1 MAAATA
7 SREPGGVPRPMRLVA
22 MVLDRFERLDGSQA
36 ARGRV
41 GGGMRVG
48 LALLFVA
55 SALAGT
61 VRALSGGGLPGPSL
75 VLLLMFAA
83 VLMMN
88 RIGRFLR
95 DWSPVLVILF
105 LYLVGFTLV
114 QRFHMPV
121 FYRPQF
127 DADRLIGLGQLPT
140 LRLQHAIGTPPTW
153 LGAYAVGT
161 YLTHFFFPLLV
172 GFYLWWRRSEGFT
185 RLMYADIVVSALA
198 CVTTVLAPT
207 APPWL
212 AAEHGL
218 APGVHDV
225 LRHALTQI
233 GLNDLAHYKGDAK
246 AYNTVAA
253 FPSIHAAFPVLGLIA
268 LVRYRAPRWA
278 QAAQLGQLLSVWFVI
293 VWTGEHYVVD
303 IVGGVAYAAISWVVV
318 SRLATAIDRSRVVS
332 PAMEG
337 AVVPP
342 MRPAAT
348 AGD

>member
-1 MAAATA
+1 
-7 SREPGGVPRPMRLVA
+7 MRLAA
-22 MVLDRFERLDGSQA
+22 MVLDRFERLDGSQV
-36 ARGRV
+36 ARGR
-41 GGGMRVG
+41 GAGAIRIG
-48 LALLFVA
+48 LAVVFVA

-61 VRALSGGGLPGPSL
+61 VRALSGGGLPGPSI
-75 VLLLMFAA
+75 VLLLMFAV
-83 VLMMN
+83 VLTMN

-105 LYLVGFTLV
+105 LYLVGFTVV
-114 QRFHMPV
+114 QRFHLPV

-127 DADRLIGLGQLPT
+127 DADRLLGLGQLPT
-140 LRLQHAIGTPPTW
+140 IRLQHAIGTPPTW
-153 LGAYAVGT
+153 LDAYAVAT

-212 AAEHGL
+212 AAQHGL

-233 GLNDLAHYKGDAK
+233 GLSDLAQYKGDAK

-253 FPSIHAAFPVLGLIA
+253 FPSIHAAFPVLGLMA
-268 LVRYRAPRWA
+268 LVRYGAPRWA
-278 QAAQLGQLLSVWFVI
+278 QLAQVVQLLSVWFVI

-303 IVGGVAYAAISWVVV
+303 VIAGVAYAAVSWAVV
-318 SRLATAIDRSRVVS
+318 SRAAAAIDRWRSERAHVRTADD
-332 PAMEG
+332 PPIG
-337 AVVPP
+337 TAVTV
-342 MRPAAT
+342 
-348 AGD
+348 GD